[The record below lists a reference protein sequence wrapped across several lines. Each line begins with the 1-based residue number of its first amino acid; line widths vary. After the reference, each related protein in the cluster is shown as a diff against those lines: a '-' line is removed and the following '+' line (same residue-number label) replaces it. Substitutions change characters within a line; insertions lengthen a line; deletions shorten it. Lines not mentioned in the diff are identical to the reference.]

1 MFGLDNMD
9 LSRIQFAYTVSV
21 HFIFVPLTIGLS
33 LLMAIM
39 ETIYV
44 KTGKE
49 IYKQMVQ
56 FWAILF
62 AMNFAMGVATGVPME
77 FQFGT
82 NWSYYAH
89 YVGDVFGSPLA
100 IEGLMAFFLE
110 ATFIGLF
117 FFGWNKLSKVQHATV
132 TWLVFLGSNFSAI
145 WILIANGWM
154 QNPIGAYF
162 NLDTM
167 RMEMDDFWAVVL
179 NPAAQY
185 RFLHTLTASYIL
197 GSVFVIGVSSLYLLR
212 GKNIEFAKRSIM
224 VAAVVGIIS
233 TIATAIAGD
242 MQGKLVH
249 KTQHAKM
256 AAVEAIWE
264 TEEFPAG
271 VTLFALPSQSG
282 EKNFFEVRIPKALGM
297 LVGDEVKGI
306 KDVRKD
312 YESRIRSGLIAYDA
326 LNKYKADKTN
336 EQARATFEAHV
347 ADLGYALLLFRNLT
361 DITQAT
367 DQDIQMAAASSM
379 PKVAPLFFSFR
390 LMVGLGVFFLV
401 FFTTVYVMTIRNTY
415 VKSKFMQ
422 YVALWIIPLPWFA
435 IFAGWFVAEY
445 GRQPWVIQ
453 DILPTFRAASHL
465 SSATVFSSL
474 LGFFIIYTCLVIVD
488 AILMVKQVKKGPEN
502 TNNSAN

>member
-1 MFGLDNMD
+1 MFGLDNID
-9 LSRIQFAYTVSV
+9 LSRIQFAYTVGI
-21 HFIFVPLTIGLS
+21 HFIFVPLTIGLA

-117 FFGWNKLSKVQHATV
+117 FFGWNKLTKIQHATV
-132 TWLVFLGSNFSAI
+132 TWLVFLGSNFSAL
-145 WILIANGWM
+145 WILVANGWM
-154 QNPIGAYF
+154 QNPVGSYF

-167 RMEMDDFWAVVL
+167 RMEMDSFGALIL
-179 NPAAQY
+179 NPAAQW

-212 GKNIEFAKRSIM
+212 KKNIEFAKRSIM
-224 VAAVVGIIS
+224 IASVVGLIS
-233 TIATAIAGD
+233 TLITAFAGD
-242 MQGKLVH
+242 RQGIIVQQK
-249 KTQHAKM
+249 QPAKM
-256 AAVEAIWE
+256 AAIEAIWD
-264 TEEFPAG
+264 TEEYPAG
-271 VTLFALPSQSG
+271 VTLFALPDQDG
-282 EKNFFEVRIPKALGM
+282 QKNLYAVRIPGALGL
-297 LVGDEVKGI
+297 LVGGKVNGVKEI
-306 KDVRKD
+306 IA
-312 YESRIRSGLIAYDA
+312 ENENRIRSGLIAYNA
-326 LNKYKADKTN
+326 LNEYKSDRTN
-336 EQARATFEAHV
+336 SAARTTFEAHV
-347 ADLGYALLLFRNLT
+347 GDLGYALLLFRNLQ
-361 DITQAT
+361 DISKAT
-367 DQDIQMAAASSM
+367 DKDIQMAAQGTV

-390 LMVGLGVFFLV
+390 LMVGLGVLFFV
-401 FFTTVYVMTIRNTY
+401 FFTATYVMMLKNTF
-415 VKSKFMQ
+415 VKSKCMQ
-422 YVALWIIPLPWFA
+422 YIALWMIPLPWIA
-435 IFAGWFVAEY
+435 IFLGWFVAEY

-453 DILPTFRAASHL
+453 DILPTFRASSHL
-465 SSATVFSSL
+465 SAGTVFSSL
-474 LGFFIIYTCLVIVD
+474 AGFFIIYTCLVIVD
-488 AILMVKQVKKGPEN
+488 AILMVRQVKKGPD
-502 TNNSAN
+502 NSNSN